1 MLDKIIE
8 GRTDLVVDF
17 LSQGHTPDTAD
28 ALGTRLISWC
38 AYHGDVTA
46 IRLLLEEGE
55 TLGSLGADL
64 GLNSAAFHG
73 YWKLCQFLIEGGAD
87 PNCAIEET
95 GETPL
100 HAALCKA
107 NRPDSDFVVEV
118 LLSAGADPNATTIA
132 GSESGGFMRDVRT
145 RGETPLHRAAAF
157 ANEVS
162 IERLVQAG
170 AALDAKDANGDTPLS
185 WASWHLRPAS
195 VLRLVAYG
203 KHKIHPDN
211 DSTYDHGSG
220 WMMPRGKPLHA

>member
-17 LSQGHTPDTAD
+17 LSQGHTPHTAD
-28 ALGTRLISWC
+28 SLGTSLISWC

-46 IRLLLEEGE
+46 IRLLIERGEKLE
-55 TLGSLGADL
+55 SLGNDL

-73 YWKLCQFLIEGGAD
+73 HWKLCQFLIEGGAD
-87 PNCAIEET
+87 PNTPIEET

-107 NRPDSDFVVEV
+107 NRPDNHFVVEV
-118 LLSAGADPNATTIA
+118 LLSAGADPNAATIP
-132 GSESGGFMRDVRT
+132 GRESGGFMRDART

-157 ANEVS
+157 ANEMT
-162 IERLVQAG
+162 IEKLINAG
-170 AALDAKDANGDTPLS
+170 ASLEARDSNGDSPLS

-195 VLRLVAYG
+195 VLRLLAYG
-203 KHKIHPDN
+203 DHEIHPDN
-211 DSTYDHGSG
+211 VSTYDHGSG

>member
-28 ALGTRLISWC
+28 SLGTNLISWC

-46 IRLLLEEGE
+46 IRLLLEKGE
-55 TLGSLGADL
+55 KLESLGSDL

-73 YWKLCQFLIEGGAD
+73 HWKLCQFLIEGGAD
-87 PNCAIEET
+87 ANTAIEET

-118 LLSAGADPNATTIA
+118 LLLAGADPNAATIP
-132 GSESGGFMRDVRT
+132 GKESGGFMRDART

-157 ANEVS
+157 ANELT
-162 IERLVQAG
+162 IQKLIDAG
-170 AALDAKDANGDTPLS
+170 ASLEALDNNGDSPLS

-195 VLRLVAYG
+195 VLRMLTYG
-203 KHKIHPDN
+203 EHEIHPDN
-211 DSTYDHGSG
+211 ESTYDHGSG